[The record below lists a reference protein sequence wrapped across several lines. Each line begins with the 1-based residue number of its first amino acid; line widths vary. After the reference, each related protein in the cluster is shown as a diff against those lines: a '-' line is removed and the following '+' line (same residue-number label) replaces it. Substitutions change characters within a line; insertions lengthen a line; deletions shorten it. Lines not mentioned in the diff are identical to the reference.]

1 MELKRFLL
9 EELER
14 EAERSRAALE
24 HVPSARDD
32 WKPHDTSMAF
42 GYLAN
47 LVATMPSW
55 IGMQLLRD
63 ELDIAPI
70 DGPTVTMDRDTTS
83 AHLLETLRTHVA
95 EARQALVQTTDGHL
109 AMPWRLKARGEVV
122 AEAARSL
129 MIQDTLN
136 HWAHHRG
143 QMTVYLRL
151 LEAKVPALYGPSADD
166 RSFGP
171 YPVGRHSDTPARP

>member
-1 MELKRFLL
+1 MELNRFLL
-9 EELER
+9 EEFER

-24 HVPSARDD
+24 HVPSGRDD
-32 WKPHDTSMAF
+32 WKPHDKSMAF
-42 GYLAN
+42 GYLTN

-63 ELDIAPI
+63 ELDVAPV
-70 DGPTVTMDRDTTS
+70 DGPSVTVDRTATS
-83 AHLLETLRTHVA
+83 AGLLETLSKSVA
-95 EARQALVQTTDGHL
+95 EARQALIDTTDAHL
-109 AMPWRLKARGEVV
+109 ATPWQLKARGQVV

-151 LEAKVPALYGPSADD
+151 LGAKIPALYGPSADD

-171 YPVGRHSDTPARP
+171 YPHREAT